1 MSQSS
6 VSAISQKPSD
16 SQTSIRSLLDT
27 LERDLDKLESD
38 EKKILVD
45 KKKEG
50 NVASANEKKYL
61 VSNEQSEKKRK
72 ELDILGARD
81 AVKHRKLD
89 ARIEA
94 VYSKL
99 KTKHELIKNF
109 DPLFQQEEKIISDV
123 DLIRQKLN
131 E

>member
-38 EKKILVD
+38 EKKMLVD

-50 NVASANEKKYL
+50 NVASANEKK
-61 VSNEQSEKKRK
+61 EQSEKKRK